1 MEKRIITLDRTGHNH
16 KIEKV
21 DRYPE
26 TQPDNQIFCFDFE
39 VGFYIG
45 NLKFAAQNAV
55 EIKYAELLKQAED
68 L

>member
-1 MEKRIITLDRTGHNH
+1 MDKRIITLDRTGHDH

-26 TQPDNQIFCFDFE
+26 TQPDNQIFCYDFE

-45 NLKFAAQNAV
+45 NLEFAAHRSI
-55 EIKYAELLKQAED
+55 EIKYAELRKQAEG